1 MQLTV
6 DLPDDVFRTMDVSP
20 GRWENEARKE
30 VALGFYARGL
40 ISLGKAVEMS
50 GASRME
56 FEGWLGERKI
66 VRPFSEE
73 DLRHELDWDWS
84 EPEG

>member
-1 MQLTV
+1 MKTKALG
-6 DLPDDVFRTMDVSP
+6 S
-20 GRWENEARKE
+20 ENEVR
-30 VALGFYARGL
+30 
-40 ISLGKAVEMS
+40 KAVELS

-73 DLRHELDWDWS
+73 DLRHELEWDWAQS
-84 EPEG
+84 GG

>member
-1 MQLTV
+1 MTV
-6 DLPDDVFRTMDVSP
+6 DIPDELLLTTEVP
-20 GRWENEARKE
+20 PARWETEARKE
-30 VALGFYARGL
+30 VAMGFYARGL

-73 DLRHELDWDWS
+73 DLRHELEWEW
-84 EPEG
+84 PQAGG